1 MESHVL
7 KNQPGVSRPDIEIF
21 SYRKDKR
28 DEAVKE
34 SGQGLELC
42 RVWGQISKISQWTG
56 VYPGVC
62 DVMDFSPTICQ
73 TNIFHIFEIFHIFSR
88 YGNSNRFLRGG
99 CFHSYFLDVFFKV
112 FFLFFNILTCL

>member
-42 RVWGQISKISQWTG
+42 RVWGQISKISQWSWG
-56 VYPGVC
+56 LPWG
-62 DVMDFSPTICQ
+62 M
-73 TNIFHIFEIFHIFSR
+73 
-88 YGNSNRFLRGG
+88 
-99 CFHSYFLDVFFKV
+99 
-112 FFLFFNILTCL
+112 